1 MFKGDTTSAKQG
13 DTVIGGAVKVEGNF
27 VGEGNVIVEG
37 QLQGTLKTKHNVT
50 IGNSAKVKANIE
62 AVDVYL
68 AGELVG
74 NVKATGKLFLKAGA
88 KLNGNVET
96 GMLSVEPGAILNG
109 KCTMTGVAQAEAGT

>member
-1 MFKGDTTSAKQG
+1 MFKGDTANPKQG

-50 IGNSAKVKANIE
+50 IGAGAKVKANVE
-62 AVDVYL
+62 AVDVFL
-68 AGELVG
+68 AGELIG
-74 NVKATGKLFLKAGA
+74 NVKATGKLLLKAGA

-96 GMLSVEPGAILNG
+96 GMLAVEPGAILNG
-109 KCTMTGVAQAEAGT
+109 KCTMTSAVQTQEEA

>member
-1 MFKGDTTSAKQG
+1 MFKGDTGSAKQG

-37 QLQGTLKTKHNVT
+37 HLQGTLKTKHNVT
-50 IGNSAKVKANIE
+50 IGTGAKVKANVE
-62 AVDVYL
+62 AVDVHL
-68 AGELVG
+68 SGELIG

-96 GMLSVEPGAILNG
+96 AMLSVEPGAILNG
-109 KCTMTGVAQAEAGT
+109 KCTMTGAPVVDVE

>member
-1 MFKGDTTSAKQG
+1 MFKGDTASAKQG

-50 IGNSAKVKANIE
+50 IGAAAKVKANVE
-62 AVDVYL
+62 AVDVYI

-74 NVKATGKLFLKAGA
+74 NVRATGKLVLKAGA
-88 KLNGNVET
+88 KLHGNVET
-96 GMLSVEPGAILNG
+96 GSISVEPGAILNG
-109 KCTMTGVAQAEAGT
+109 KCTMTNVTVSQAE